1 MTVLRYAAVWT
12 YFSELTYKWAQK
24 FLLCEVKLTLMEQ
37 EENTFYVPAL
47 LPIPIKILSQWLKHG
62 LDSEVDLR
70 YKHKLFYNDIQAR
83 MERRDR
89 RPHRE
94 MSVHSAALQPEVD
107 NHMLKCC
114 FHVRRGIGR
123 QAVRPHCEIRNL
135 QYGCL
140 LWTMSLLT
148 RSFSRWGWISALWNV
163 FRGEFR
169 FPLRTQTLSDLLF
182 TPSLWLG
189 CFFCCC
195 HSCLFCFV
203 FWWSFPKIWKSW
215 NHLAPGS
222 TQHPASTFGVQL
234 SNSWIFSPMFRPQ
247 AGKEFNV
254 LQGLL
259 FHRK

>member
-1 MTVLRYAAVWT
+1 M
-12 YFSELTYKWAQK
+12 TYKHA
-24 FLLCEVKLTLMEQ
+24 
-37 EENTFYVPAL
+37 
-47 LPIPIKILSQWLKHG
+47 
-62 LDSEVDLR
+62 
-70 YKHKLFYNDIQAR
+70 
-83 MERRDR
+83 ERGDR

-114 FHVRRGIGR
+114 FHVRGGIGR

-148 RSFSRWGWISALWNV
+148 EALAGGAGLVHSGMSSEENFGSHSGLKPCPTSCSHPHFGWDGFFVA
-163 FRGEFR
+163 G
-169 FPLRTQTLSDLLF
+169 PLV
-182 TPSLWLG
+182 
-189 CFFCCC
+189 
-195 HSCLFCFV
+195 CFV

-234 SNSWIFSPMFRPQ
+234 SNSWIFSPMFGPQ
-247 AGKEFNV
+247 AGKEFTV